1 MEKYQDKS
9 EKTPYIS
16 ALERAKTEIS
26 KENPELP
33 MQLKFEISSP
43 ETIEKLLSIK
53 DLTLPTEEGQERNI
67 IGRIYDQVIE
77 KLNKYHFPDIHVVR
91 SDPKVDAKDNFD
103 SLLFSPGN
111 PGRSSTY
118 TRYVDG
124 NHVLRTHTSALIPS
138 TFEKLQKN
146 IDRSTF
152 VLPGLVYRRD
162 VIDPKHL
169 DVFHQIDVW
178 TLQDSKKYGKV

>member
-53 DLTLPTEEGQERNI
+53 DLTLPTEEGQER
-67 IGRIYDQVIE
+67 
-77 KLNKYHFPDIHVVR
+77 K
-91 SDPKVDAKDNFD
+91 
-103 SLLFSPGN
+103 
-111 PGRSSTY
+111 
-118 TRYVDG
+118 
-124 NHVLRTHTSALIPS
+124 NHP
-138 TFEKLQKN
+138 
-146 IDRSTF
+146 
-152 VLPGLVYRRD
+152 
-162 VIDPKHL
+162 
-169 DVFHQIDVW
+169 
-178 TLQDSKKYGKV
+178 